1 MSADPVNGFARPA
14 LGTILVERG
23 VLTEAQLNAAL
34 VEQERTGERLGTILV
49 RFGYTAGPTIG
60 VGLATQHGGMLK
72 TEYGYAVPPDG
83 SARPAMLRAA
93 EPVEPVAEPA
103 QEPAAGGEA
112 ADESGRLQELEHAL
126 ADSTARIAALE
137 AERTELLAR
146 TEQLRDH
153 TAEEHANDAS
163 HLLFAPVGNGHMLF
177 ECAGPPPAAGS
188 ALRLQQADG
197 SIAELRVARL
207 AASPLPGVTLGCAY
221 LVASPA
227 EAVGLAAASVSG

>member
-103 QEPAAGGEA
+103 QE
-112 ADESGRLQELEHAL
+112 
-126 ADSTARIAALE
+126 
-137 AERTELLAR
+137 
-146 TEQLRDH
+146 
-153 TAEEHANDAS
+153 
-163 HLLFAPVGNGHMLF
+163 
-177 ECAGPPPAAGS
+177 
-188 ALRLQQADG
+188 
-197 SIAELRVARL
+197 
-207 AASPLPGVTLGCAY
+207 
-221 LVASPA
+221 
-227 EAVGLAAASVSG
+227 

>member
-1 MSADPVNGFARPA
+1 MSADPVSGFARPA

-34 VEQERTGERLGTILV
+34 VEQQRTGERLGTILV

-83 SARPAMLRAA
+83 AARAATLRAA
-93 EPVEPVAEPA
+93 EPVQPIAEPA
-103 QEPAAGGEA
+103 PEPDTGGDV
-112 ADESGRLQELEHAL
+112 ADGSGVPDLANAL
-126 ADSTARIAALE
+126 AEATARIAALE
-137 AERTELLAR
+137 AERVELLAR

-153 TAEEHANDAS
+153 TAEEHANDGS
-163 HLLFAPVGNGHMLF
+163 HLVFAPVGNGHLLF
-177 ECAGPPPAAGS
+177 ECAGPPPGAGS

-197 SIAELRVARL
+197 TIAEFSVARL
-207 AASPLPGVTLGCAY
+207 AAPPLPGVTLGCAY
-221 LVASPA
+221 LVDSRTDM
-227 EAVGLAAASVSG
+227 VGLAAVSVSG